1 MLGLNNRELASA
13 ILFLLLIAVFVLVP
27 KLRRQLAPG
36 FAAVLRSFFVWKI
49 QLPLL
54 AYFVY
59 AFAVVFIARWL
70 GAWDW
75 SLLKDTIIIV
85 VFVGV
90 PLFFSANKVREGS
103 KLVRNVARGVL
114 GATAILIFYINLGSL
129 PLWGELLLQT
139 VIAFLVLLAAVA
151 HSKPEHREVEY
162 LANGLLGFIGL
173 CLLVYTTR
181 LISSTWD
188 ADQLSDAVAIFV
200 LSVWLPLALIPFVYI
215 LAFLMRVETILT
227 MLPFVNDR
235 RQPPS
240 RVRLAGIWGL
250 HLSTRLAAE
259 FSGQWRGRLATS
271 GSFHAALGSM
281 REFRRAVKQRDR
293 RLEAY
298 NQRQLRMA
306 GHDGADEHGLRL
318 DRREFAAT
326 KRELTNLCF
335 MQMGWYRNQGNRYR
349 AELLDIMG
357 DLSSKGLP
365 TDHGIRLG
373 VRRDGQAWR
382 AWRQTPGGWYFGVGG
397 TRELLHQ
404 WQYDGPNPPSGY
416 PSPKSPGWINTTLDD
431 NSPEWRQDD
440 EPPNQVI
447 KPSQALE
454 D

>member
-1 MLGLNNRELASA
+1 
-13 ILFLLLIAVFVLVP
+13 
-27 KLRRQLAPG
+27 
-36 FAAVLRSFFVWKI
+36 
-49 QLPLL
+49 
-54 AYFVY
+54 
-59 AFAVVFIARWL
+59 
-70 GAWDW
+70 
-75 SLLKDTIIIV
+75 
-85 VFVGV
+85 
-90 PLFFSANKVREGS
+90 
-103 KLVRNVARGVL
+103 
-114 GATAILIFYINLGSL
+114 
-129 PLWGELLLQT
+129 
-139 VIAFLVLLAAVA
+139 
-151 HSKPEHREVEY
+151 
-162 LANGLLGFIGL
+162 
-173 CLLVYTTR
+173 
-181 LISSTWD
+181 
-188 ADQLSDAVAIFV
+188 
-200 LSVWLPLALIPFVYI
+200 
-215 LAFLMRVETILT
+215 
-227 MLPFVNDR
+227 
-235 RQPPS
+235 
-240 RVRLAGIWGL
+240 
-250 HLSTRLAAE
+250 
-259 FSGQWRGRLATS
+259 
-271 GSFHAALGSM
+271 M

-365 TDHGIRLG
+365 TDHGIRLA

-447 KPSQALE
+447 EPSQALE